1 MEGGSGSGCACCS
14 CGCLVFFVVIIVA
27 IVLIFAFF
35 VPINQNYQ
43 YRIPDEFQEYYPDFN
58 DGSGIPSGKRSVL
71 PNYELSE
78 PSAISYRSI

>member
-14 CGCLVFFVVIIVA
+14 CGCLVFFVAIIVA

-43 YRIPDEFQEYYPDFN
+43 YRIPDEFQEYYPVFN
-58 DGSGIPSGKRSVL
+58 DGSGIRSGKRSVL
-71 PNYELSE
+71 LNYELSV
-78 PSAISYRSI
+78 PSAISYRSM